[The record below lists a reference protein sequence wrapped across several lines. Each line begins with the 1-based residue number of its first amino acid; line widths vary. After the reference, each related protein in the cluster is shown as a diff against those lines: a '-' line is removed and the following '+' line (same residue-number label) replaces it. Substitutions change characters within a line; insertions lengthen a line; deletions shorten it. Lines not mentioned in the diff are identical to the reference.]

1 MRTESSIKNIKTG
14 ILLQI
19 VTVVFGFIARKVFV
33 SYMGIE
39 LLGINGLLSNVISML
54 SLVELGVG
62 TAIFYSLYKP
72 LAEKDY
78 NQVHAIMNL
87 YEKLYRYIA
96 IAVLTLGVLI
106 TPFLK
111 YFVNTNI
118 SMSYVKL
125 IYFIFVIDSALSYI
139 LTYRRNI
146 LLADQ
151 KMHIFNRLS
160 VLYSIGCSIA
170 QIGII
175 IITKNYILYLV
186 IKIVLV
192 LIQNLQIY
200 RITNKRYPYLNETL
214 KEPLKKEI
222 KNDIIKNTK
231 ALLVINIA
239 AYFVFGTDNILLS
252 YFLGVSIVGIYSN
265 YSIIVS
271 TIEGLILRIFQG
283 IQASFGNFLL
293 EESLDKAYEIF
304 NVLYFVNFWIST
316 FCSVSLIVLL
326 NPFIEIVFG
335 EDMLFS
341 IVTIFFIVYNFY
353 IKSMTSSVEV
363 VKNGAGLYSP
373 YPFAK
378 YWSIV
383 EGILNL
389 VASIILVK
397 YFKLGALGVFAG
409 TTISRLVTLIIDPF
423 NVHRYIFK
431 TSIKNYFFK
440 YIEYTSIFFVITGL
454 VIFITKVIAFNN
466 LFVEFIFKGIC
477 CIIIPN
483 TIILLL
489 FFRSKEFKYLI
500 GKFNILNKLLK
511 KFNR

>member
-1 MRTESSIKNIKTG
+1 MRTENSIKNITTG

-19 VTVVFGFIARKVFV
+19 ITVVFGFIARKVFV

-96 IAVLTLGVLI
+96 IAVLVLGILLM
-106 TPFLK
+106 PFLK
-111 YFVNTNI
+111 YFVNTTI
-118 SMSYVKL
+118 SMSYVKV

-151 KMHIFNRLS
+151 KMHIINRLS
-160 VLYSIGCSIA
+160 VLYSIIGSVA
-170 QIGII
+170 QIAI
-175 IITKNYILYLV
+175 IITTKSYVLYLL
-186 IKIVLV
+186 IKILLV
-192 LIQNLQIY
+192 VIQNLQIY
-200 RITNKRYPYLNETL
+200 KITNKRYPYLKDPLE
-214 KEPLKKEI
+214 EPLKKDI
-222 KNDIIKNTK
+222 NKDIIKNTK
-231 ALLVINIA
+231 ALFIINIA
-239 AYFVFGTDNILLS
+239 AYLVFGTDNILIS

-271 TIEGLILRIFQG
+271 TIDGLIDRVFQG

-293 EESLDKAYEIF
+293 EKSSVKAYEVF
-304 NVLYFVNFWIST
+304 NVLYFINFWIST

-335 EDMLFS
+335 EEMLFPM
-341 IVTIFFIVYNFY
+341 ITVFFIVYNFY
-353 IKSMTSSVEV
+353 TKSMTSAVEV
-363 VKNGAGLYSP
+363 VRNGAGLYSP

-378 YWSIV
+378 YWSAV
-383 EGILNL
+383 EAAVNL
-389 VASIILVK
+389 VVSIVLVQ
-397 YFKLGALGVFAG
+397 YFKLGALGVFMG
-409 TTISRLVTLIIDPF
+409 TTISEIVNLVVAPR

-431 TSIKNYFFK
+431 KSSKKYFLK
-440 YIEYTSIFFVITGL
+440 HIRYTTIFFIITGL
-454 VIFITKVIAFNN
+454 VYFIGKIVVFNN
-466 LFVEFIFKGIC
+466 LFIDFIFKGIC
-477 CIIIPN
+477 CLIIPN
-483 TIILLL
+483 IIIFLL
-489 FFRSKEFKYLI
+489 FYKSKEFKYLMD
-500 GKFNILNKLLK
+500 KFNVESKLLK
-511 KFNR
+511 KFNK